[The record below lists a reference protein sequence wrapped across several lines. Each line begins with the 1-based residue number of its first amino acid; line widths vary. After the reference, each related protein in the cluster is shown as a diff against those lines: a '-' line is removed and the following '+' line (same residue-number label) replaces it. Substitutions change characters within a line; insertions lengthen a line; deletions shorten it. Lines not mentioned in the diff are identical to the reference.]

1 MHVQMNCVIVD
12 ADNTNREELAAFLV
26 RFGAMPV
33 AQFPNVEPL
42 AGVLGKP
49 DGPLLAIVNLD
60 PNPAET
66 LKKIATL
73 PRQFPAV
80 NFFLM
85 SQTVD
90 PNLLME
96 AMHLGIK
103 EFIPLPMSQ
112 EKFTAAL
119 ERVAQVHGMGK
130 RARII
135 HVIPTIGGCG
145 STTDRLQRRRGGLA
159 TMGKT
164 VLIDMDL
171 IRGGVAS
178 YFDIRCRYTIADV
191 MDAAEKLDKQ
201 LLDNALT
208 IHKKSGVAILARPD
222 LPEDTQR
229 VNQSGLVRLLNM
241 LSRVFDYVV
250 VDSLMSISPM
260 YSSLLQGSETNLLV
274 MQLNVPSAKNAER
287 FVGAPAADGD
297 RLGEDLHGRQPLREE
312 GKRHRAGGNREVAG
326 NQGLL
331 AGSQRFQE
339 RDRGDQFR
347 RTGRAS
353 RAAKRNQHKP
363 GAVGGD
369 VVRQAEPGS
378 SRRVRRAAAAASRME

>member
-1 MHVQMNCVIVD
+1 MYVQMNCVIVD
-12 ADNTNREELAAFLV
+12 ADNTNREELATFLV
-26 RFGAMPV
+26 RFGALPV
-33 AQFPNVEPL
+33 AQFPSVEPL
-42 AGVLGKP
+42 VQLLGKP
-49 DGPLLAIVNLD
+49 DAPLLAIINLD
-60 PNPAET
+60 PNPSET
-66 LKKIATL
+66 LKKIATF

-80 NFFLM
+80 NFFVM

-103 EFIPLPMSQ
+103 EFIPLPMSEQ
-112 EKFTAAL
+112 KFTTAL

-130 RARII
+130 KARII

-145 STTDRLQRRRGGLA
+145 STTVACNVAAALA
-159 TMGKT
+159 AMGKT

-171 IRGGVAS
+171 IRGGAAS

-208 IHKKSGVAILARPD
+208 VHKKSGVAILSRPE

-229 VNQSGLVRLLNM
+229 VNQSGMVRLVNM

-250 VDSLMSISPM
+250 IDSLMSISPM
-260 YSSLLQGSETNLLV
+260 YSSMIQGADVNLLI

-287 FVGAPAADGD
+287 FVGALRRMGIESSKICTVVNRYAKKGNDIEPSEIERSLGIKVAWLVPNDFKNAMAAINF
-297 RLGEDLHGRQPLREE
+297 GEPVVLRAPRSEISVNLVQL
-312 GKRHRAGGNREVAG
+312 AGMLSAKP
-326 NQGLL
+326 NQG
-331 AGSQRFQE
+331 SI
-339 RDRGDQFR
+339 
-347 RTGRAS
+347 
-353 RAAKRNQHKP
+353 AA
-363 GAVGGD
+363 
-369 VVRQAEPGS
+369 
-378 SRRVRRAAAAASRME
+378 

>member
-1 MHVQMNCVIVD
+1 MNCVIVD

-26 RFGAMPV
+26 RFGALPV

-42 AGVLGKP
+42 AGVLAKP
-49 DGPLLAIVNLD
+49 DGPLLAIINLD
-60 PNPAET
+60 PNPADC

-103 EFIPLPMSQ
+103 EFIPLPMSEQ
-112 EKFTAAL
+112 KFATAL

-130 RARII
+130 KARII
-135 HVIPTIGGCG
+135 HVVPTIGGCG
-145 STTDRLQRRRGGLA
+145 STTVACNVAAALA
-159 TMGKT
+159 PMGKT

-178 YFDIRCRYTIADV
+178 YFDIRCRYTIADI

-208 IHKKSGVAILARPD
+208 VHKKSGVAILSRPD

-229 VNQSGLVRLLNM
+229 VNQSGMVRLVNM
-241 LSRVFDYVV
+241 LSRVFDFVV
-250 VDSLMSISPM
+250 IDSLMSISPL
-260 YSSLLQGSETNLLV
+260 YSSMLQGSDTNLLV

-287 FVGAPAADGD
+287 FVGALRRMGIESSKICTVVNRYVKKGNDIEPAEIE
-297 RLGEDLHGRQPLREE
+297 RSLGIKVSWLIPNDFKTAIASINFGEPVVLRAPRSEISVSLVQL
-312 GKRHRAGGNREVAG
+312 AGLLSAKP
-326 NQGLL
+326 NQGNI
-331 AGSQRFQE
+331 
-339 RDRGDQFR
+339 
-347 RTGRAS
+347 
-353 RAAKRNQHKP
+353 AA
-363 GAVGGD
+363 
-369 VVRQAEPGS
+369 
-378 SRRVRRAAAAASRME
+378 

>member
-26 RFGAMPV
+26 RFGALPV
-33 AQFPNVEPL
+33 AHFPNVEPL

-49 DGPLLAIVNLD
+49 DGPLLAIINLD
-60 PNPAET
+60 PNPGDT

-90 PNLLME
+90 SNLLME

-103 EFIPLPMSQ
+103 EFIPLPMSPD
-112 EKFTAAL
+112 KFTAAL

-135 HVIPTIGGCG
+135 HVVPTIGGCG
-145 STTDRLQRRRGGLA
+145 STTIACNVAAALA
-159 TMGKT
+159 PMGKT

-208 IHKKSGVAILARPD
+208 IHKKSGVAILSRPD

-260 YSSLLQGSETNLLV
+260 YASLLQGSETNMLV

-287 FVGAPAADGD
+287 FVGALRRMGIDSAKICTVVSRFVKKGNDIEPAELE
-297 RLGEDLHGRQPLREE
+297 RSLGIKVSWLVPNDFKNAMAAINFGEPVVLRAPRSEISTSLVQL
-312 GKRHRAGGNREVAG
+312 A
-326 NQGLL
+326 GLL
-331 AGSQRFQE
+331 SAKPNQA
-339 RDRGDQFR
+339 
-347 RTGRAS
+347 TI
-353 RAAKRNQHKP
+353 AA
-363 GAVGGD
+363 
-369 VVRQAEPGS
+369 
-378 SRRVRRAAAAASRME
+378 

>member
-12 ADNTNREELAAFLV
+12 ADTTNREELAAFLV
-26 RFGAMPV
+26 RFGALPV

-42 AGVLGKP
+42 AGVLGRP

-60 PNPAET
+60 PNPGET

-73 PRQFPAV
+73 PRLFPAV

-135 HVIPTIGGCG
+135 HVIPTVGGCG
-145 STTDRLQRRRGGLA
+145 STTVACNLA
-159 TMGKT
+159 AALAPMGKT

-171 IRGGVAS
+171 VRGGVSS

-208 IHKKSGVAILARPD
+208 IHKKSGVAILSRPD

-260 YSSLLQGSETNLLV
+260 YSALLQASETNLLV

-287 FVGAPAADGD
+287 FVGALRRMGIDSAKICTVVSRFVKKGNDIEPAEVE
-297 RLGEDLHGRQPLREE
+297 RSLGIKVSWLIPNDFKNSMAAINFGEPVVLRAPRSEISVSLVQL
-312 GKRHRAGGNREVAG
+312 AGMLSAKQ
-326 NQGLL
+326 NQG
-331 AGSQRFQE
+331 
-339 RDRGDQFR
+339 
-347 RTGRAS
+347 TI
-353 RAAKRNQHKP
+353 AA
-363 GAVGGD
+363 
-369 VVRQAEPGS
+369 
-378 SRRVRRAAAAASRME
+378 

>member
-1 MHVQMNCVIVD
+1 MYVQMNCVIVD
-12 ADNTNREELAAFLV
+12 ADNTNREELATFLV
-26 RFGAMPV
+26 RFGALPV

-42 AGVLGKP
+42 VQTLGKP
-49 DGPLLAIVNLD
+49 DGPLLAIINLD

-66 LKKIATL
+66 LKKISTF

-80 NFFLM
+80 NFFVM

-103 EFIPLPMSQ
+103 EFIPLPMSEQ
-112 EKFTAAL
+112 KFTTAL

-130 RARII
+130 KARII

-145 STTDRLQRRRGGLA
+145 STTVACNVAAALA
-159 TMGKT
+159 SMGKT

-171 IRGGVAS
+171 IRGGAAS

-208 IHKKSGVAILARPD
+208 VHKKSGLAILSRPD

-229 VNQSGLVRLLNM
+229 VNQSGLVRLVNM

-250 VDSLMSISPM
+250 IDSLMSISPM
-260 YSSLLQGSETNLLV
+260 YSSMIQGADVNVLV

-287 FVGAPAADGD
+287 FVGALRRMGIESSKICTVVNRYAKKGNDIEPSEIE
-297 RLGEDLHGRQPLREE
+297 RSLGIKLSWLIPNDFKNAMASINFGEPVVLRAPRSEVSVSLVQL
-312 GKRHRAGGNREVAG
+312 AGLLSAKE
-326 NQGLL
+326 NQG
-331 AGSQRFQE
+331 SV
-339 RDRGDQFR
+339 
-347 RTGRAS
+347 
-353 RAAKRNQHKP
+353 AA
-363 GAVGGD
+363 
-369 VVRQAEPGS
+369 
-378 SRRVRRAAAAASRME
+378 

>member
-1 MHVQMNCVIVD
+1 MYVQMNCVIVD

-26 RFGAMPV
+26 RFGALPV

-49 DGPLLAIVNLD
+49 DGPLLAIINLD
-60 PNPAET
+60 PNPADC
-66 LKKIATL
+66 LRKIATL

-103 EFIPLPMSQ
+103 EFIPLPMSEQ
-112 EKFTAAL
+112 KFSNAL

-130 RARII
+130 KARII
-135 HVIPTIGGCG
+135 HVVPTIGGCG
-145 STTDRLQRRRGGLA
+145 STTVACNVAAALA
-159 TMGKT
+159 PLGKT

-178 YFDIRCRYTIADV
+178 YFDIRCRYTIADI

-208 IHKKSGVAILARPD
+208 VHKKSGVAILSRPD

-229 VNQSGLVRLLNM
+229 VNQSGMVRLINM

-250 VDSLMSISPM
+250 IDSLMRISPL
-260 YSSLLQGSETNLLV
+260 YSSMLQGSDTNLLV

-287 FVGAPAADGD
+287 FVGALRRMGIESSKICTVVNRYVKKGNDLEPAEIE
-297 RLGEDLHGRQPLREE
+297 RSLGIKLSWLIPNDFKTAIASINFGEPVVLRAPRSEISVSLVQL
-312 GKRHRAGGNREVAG
+312 AGLLSAKQ
-326 NQGLL
+326 NQGNI
-331 AGSQRFQE
+331 
-339 RDRGDQFR
+339 
-347 RTGRAS
+347 
-353 RAAKRNQHKP
+353 AA
-363 GAVGGD
+363 
-369 VVRQAEPGS
+369 
-378 SRRVRRAAAAASRME
+378 

>member
-1 MHVQMNCVIVD
+1 MYVQMNCVIVD
-12 ADNTNREELAAFLV
+12 ADNTNREELASFLV
-26 RFGAMPV
+26 RFGALPV

-42 AGVLGKP
+42 TQLLGKP
-49 DGPLLAIVNLD
+49 DGPMLAIINLD
-60 PNPAET
+60 PNPAEA

-103 EFIPLPMSQ
+103 EFIPLPMSP
-112 EKFTAAL
+112 EKFTTAL

-135 HVIPTIGGCG
+135 HVIPTVGGCG
-145 STTDRLQRRRGGLA
+145 STTVACNISAALSAL
-159 TMGKT
+159 GKT
-164 VLIDMDL
+164 CLIDMDL

-178 YFDIRCRYTIADV
+178 YFDIRCRYTIADI
-191 MDAAEKLDKQ
+191 MDAAENLDKQ
-201 LLDNALT
+201 LLDNALAV
-208 IHKKSGVAILARPD
+208 HKKSGIAILSRPD

-229 VNQSGLVRLLNM
+229 VNQSGMVRLLNM
-241 LSRVFDYVV
+241 LSRVYDYVV

-260 YSSLLQGSETNLLV
+260 YSSLLQGADVNMMV

-287 FVGAPAADGD
+287 FVGALRRMGVESSKICTVVNRYVKKGNDIEPAEIE
-297 RLGEDLHGRQPLREE
+297 RSLGIKVSWLIPNDFKNAMSAINFGEPVVLRVPRSEMS
-312 GKRHRAGGNREVAG
+312 VSLV
-326 NQGLL
+326 QL
-331 AGSQRFQE
+331 AGMISGKQSPA
-339 RDRGDQFR
+339 
-347 RTGRAS
+347 TV
-353 RAAKRNQHKP
+353 AA
-363 GAVGGD
+363 
-369 VVRQAEPGS
+369 
-378 SRRVRRAAAAASRME
+378 

>member
-1 MHVQMNCVIVD
+1 MTVQMNCVIVD

-26 RFGAMPV
+26 RFGALPV
-33 AQFPNVEPL
+33 AHFPTVEPL
-42 AGVLGKP
+42 AGVLGRP
-49 DGPLLAIVNLD
+49 DGPLLAIINLD

-66 LKKIATL
+66 LKKIATM

-90 PNLLME
+90 SNLLME

-103 EFIPLPMSQ
+103 EFIPLPMSPD
-112 EKFTAAL
+112 KFTAAL

-135 HVIPTIGGCG
+135 HVVPTIGGCG
-145 STTDRLQRRRGGLA
+145 STTIACNLA
-159 TMGKT
+159 AALAPMGKT

-171 IRGGVAS
+171 VRGGVAS

-208 IHKKSGVAILARPD
+208 IHKKSGVAVLSRPD

-250 VDSLMSISPM
+250 VDSIMSISPM

-287 FVGAPAADGD
+287 FVGALRRMGIDSAKICTVVSRFVKKGNDIEPAELE
-297 RLGEDLHGRQPLREE
+297 RSLGIKVSWLIPNDFKNAMTAINFGEPVVLRAP
-312 GKRHRAGGNREVAG
+312 RAEISTSLVQLAG
-326 NQGLL
+326 MLSAKQNQG
-331 AGSQRFQE
+331 SV
-339 RDRGDQFR
+339 
-347 RTGRAS
+347 
-353 RAAKRNQHKP
+353 AA
-363 GAVGGD
+363 
-369 VVRQAEPGS
+369 
-378 SRRVRRAAAAASRME
+378 

>member
-33 AQFPNVEPL
+33 AQFPTVDPL
-42 AGVLGKP
+42 AGVLGRP
-49 DGPLLAIVNLD
+49 DGPLLAIINLD
-60 PNPAET
+60 PNPAEA

-85 SQTVD
+85 SQTID
-90 PNLLME
+90 SGLLME

-145 STTDRLQRRRGGLA
+145 STTVACNVAAALA
-159 TMGKT
+159 PLGKT

-208 IHKKSGVAILARPD
+208 IHKKSGVAILSRPD

-260 YSSLLQGSETNLLV
+260 YSALLQASETNMLI

-287 FVGAPAADGD
+287 FVGALRRMGIDSAKICTVVNRFVKKGNDIEPAEIE
-297 RLGEDLHGRQPLREE
+297 RSLGIKVSWLVPNDFKNAIAAINFGEPVVLRAPRSEISMSL
-312 GKRHRAGGNREVAG
+312 V
-326 NQGLL
+326 QL
-331 AGSQRFQE
+331 AGLM
-339 RDRGDQFR
+339 
-347 RTGRAS
+347 
-353 RAAKRNQHKP
+353 AAKPHE
-363 GAVGGD
+363 GTV
-369 VVRQAEPGS
+369 
-378 SRRVRRAAAAASRME
+378 AA

>member
-1 MHVQMNCVIVD
+1 MYVQMNCVIVD
-12 ADNTNREELAAFLV
+12 ADNTNREELAGFLV
-26 RFGAMPV
+26 RFGALPV
-33 AQFPNVEPL
+33 AQFATIDPL
-42 AGVLGKP
+42 AGILGRP

-60 PNPAET
+60 PNPADS
-66 LKKIATL
+66 LRKIASL

-90 PNLLME
+90 PKLLME

-103 EFIPLPMSQ
+103 EFIPLPMS
-112 EKFTAAL
+112 EEIFTAAL
-119 ERVAQVHGMGK
+119 ERVAQVNGLGK
-130 RARII
+130 RAKII

-145 STTDRLQRRRGGLA
+145 STTIACNVAAALA
-159 TMGKT
+159 AMGKT

-171 IRGGVAS
+171 IRGGAAS

-208 IHKKSGVAILARPD
+208 VHKKSGVAILSRPD

-241 LSRVFDYVV
+241 LSRTFDYVV
-250 VDSLMSISPM
+250 IDSLMSIAPM
-260 YSSLLQGSETNLLV
+260 YASMLQGADVNLLV

-287 FVGAPAADGD
+287 FVGALRRMGVESSKICTVVNRYVRKGNDIEPQEIE
-297 RLGEDLHGRQPLREE
+297 RSLGIKVAWNIPNDFKNTIASINFGEPVVI
-312 GKRHRAGGNREVAG
+312 RAPKSEIAQSLV
-326 NQGLL
+326 QL
-331 AGSQRFQE
+331 AGLVGAKVSQ
-339 RDRGDQFR
+339 G
-347 RTGRAS
+347 S
-353 RAAKRNQHKP
+353 IAA
-363 GAVGGD
+363 
-369 VVRQAEPGS
+369 
-378 SRRVRRAAAAASRME
+378 

>member
-26 RFGAMPV
+26 RFGALPV
-33 AQFPNVEPL
+33 AHFPNVEPL

-49 DGPLLAIVNLD
+49 DGPLLAIINLD
-60 PNPAET
+60 PNPGDT

-90 PNLLME
+90 SNLLME

-103 EFIPLPMSQ
+103 EFIPLPMSPD
-112 EKFTAAL
+112 KFTAAL

-135 HVIPTIGGCG
+135 HVVPTIGGCG
-145 STTDRLQRRRGGLA
+145 STTIACNVAAALA
-159 TMGKT
+159 PMGKT

-208 IHKKSGVAILARPD
+208 IHKKSGVAVLSRPD

-260 YSSLLQGSETNLLV
+260 YSSLLQGSEINMLV

-287 FVGAPAADGD
+287 FVGALRRMGIDSAKICTVVSRFVKKGNDIEPAELE
-297 RLGEDLHGRQPLREE
+297 RSLGIKVSWLVPNDFKNAMAAINFGEPVVLRAPRSEISTSLVQL
-312 GKRHRAGGNREVAG
+312 AGMLSAKP
-326 NQGLL
+326 NQG
-331 AGSQRFQE
+331 
-339 RDRGDQFR
+339 
-347 RTGRAS
+347 TI
-353 RAAKRNQHKP
+353 AA
-363 GAVGGD
+363 
-369 VVRQAEPGS
+369 
-378 SRRVRRAAAAASRME
+378 

>member
-33 AQFPNVEPL
+33 AQFPNVDPL
-42 AGVLGKP
+42 AGVLSKP

-60 PNPAET
+60 PNPGET

-90 PNLLME
+90 PSLLME

-103 EFIPLPMSQ
+103 EFIPLPMSP

-135 HVIPTIGGCG
+135 HVVPTIGGCG
-145 STTDRLQRRRGGLA
+145 STTVACNIAAALA
-159 TMGKT
+159 PLGKT

-208 IHKKSGVAILARPD
+208 IHKKSGVAILSRPD

-260 YSSLLQGSETNLLV
+260 YSSLLQGSETNMLV

-287 FVGAPAADGD
+287 FVGALRRMGIDSAKICTVVNRFMKKGNDIEPAEIE
-297 RLGEDLHGRQPLREE
+297 RSLGIKVSWLIPNDFKNAIAAINFGEPVVLRVPRSEISTSL
-312 GKRHRAGGNREVAG
+312 V
-326 NQGLL
+326 QL
-331 AGSQRFQE
+331 AGKLVANPGQQKN
-339 RDRGDQFR
+339 
-347 RTGRAS
+347 
-353 RAAKRNQHKP
+353 AA
-363 GAVGGD
+363 
-369 VVRQAEPGS
+369 
-378 SRRVRRAAAAASRME
+378 

>member
-1 MHVQMNCVIVD
+1 MYVQMNCVIVD
-12 ADNTNREELAAFLV
+12 ADNTNREELATFLV
-26 RFGAMPV
+26 RFGALPV
-33 AQFPNVEPL
+33 AQFPTVEPL
-42 AGVLGKP
+42 VQLLGKP
-49 DGPLLAIVNLD
+49 DAPLLAIINLD
-60 PNPAET
+60 PNPGET
-66 LKKIATL
+66 LKKIATF

-80 NFFLM
+80 NFFVM

-103 EFIPLPMSQ
+103 EFIPLPMSEQ
-112 EKFTAAL
+112 KFTTAL

-130 RARII
+130 KARII

-145 STTDRLQRRRGGLA
+145 STTVACNVAAALA
-159 TMGKT
+159 AMGKT

-171 IRGGVAS
+171 IRGGAAS

-208 IHKKSGVAILARPD
+208 VHKKSGVAILSRPE

-229 VNQSGLVRLLNM
+229 VNQSGMVRLVNM

-250 VDSLMSISPM
+250 IDSLMSISPM
-260 YSSLLQGSETNLLV
+260 YSSMIQGADVNLLI

-287 FVGAPAADGD
+287 FVGALRRMGIESSKICTVVNRYAKKGNDIEPSEIERSLGIKVSWLVPNDFKNAMAAINF
-297 RLGEDLHGRQPLREE
+297 GEPVVLRAPRSEISVNLVQL
-312 GKRHRAGGNREVAG
+312 AGLLSAKP
-326 NQGLL
+326 NQG
-331 AGSQRFQE
+331 SI
-339 RDRGDQFR
+339 
-347 RTGRAS
+347 
-353 RAAKRNQHKP
+353 AA
-363 GAVGGD
+363 
-369 VVRQAEPGS
+369 
-378 SRRVRRAAAAASRME
+378 

>member
-12 ADNTNREELAAFLV
+12 ADNTNRDELAAFLT
-26 RFGAMPV
+26 RFGALPV
-33 AQFPNVEPL
+33 ALLPNVDGI
-42 AGVLGKP
+42 AGILGRP
-49 DGPLLAIVNLD
+49 DGPQLAIINLD
-60 PNPAET
+60 PNPGDT

-90 PNLLME
+90 SNLLME

-103 EFIPLPMSQ
+103 EFIPLPMSP

-130 RARII
+130 RAKII

-145 STTDRLQRRRGGLA
+145 STTVACNVAAALA
-159 TMGKT
+159 PMGKT

-171 IRGGVAS
+171 IRGGVSS

-208 IHKKSGVAILARPD
+208 IHKKSGVAILSRPD

-260 YSSLLQGSETNLLV
+260 YSALLQASETNLLV

-287 FVGAPAADGD
+287 FVGALRRMGIDSAKICTVVNRFVKKGNDIEPAEIE
-297 RLGEDLHGRQPLREE
+297 RSLGIKVSWLVPNDFKNAIAAINFGEPVVLRAPRSEISTSLVQL
-312 GKRHRAGGNREVAG
+312 A
-326 NQGLL
+326 GLL
-331 AGSQRFQE
+331 AAKPNQGSI
-339 RDRGDQFR
+339 
-347 RTGRAS
+347 
-353 RAAKRNQHKP
+353 AA
-363 GAVGGD
+363 
-369 VVRQAEPGS
+369 
-378 SRRVRRAAAAASRME
+378 